1 MITLSIKIDPNN
13 QNHRTALDTF
23 LNALS
28 AKPQPAAKPQPQPA
42 AKPQPQPAAKPTT
55 EQPALTIDEIR
66 AAVQKKAG
74 AHRDAIVEKLSELGA
89 QNVSTL
95 APESYQAFIAFL
107 NGLA

>member
-28 AKPQPAAKPQPQPA
+28 AKPQLAAKPQPQPA
-42 AKPQPQPAAKPTT
+42 AKPAQTP